1 MLHKKETTGT
11 DASGLIGGQKM
22 ANEKR
27 LIDANALMDSFR
39 SHMVENYDRN
49 KCTKEENCTTCEPGC
64 LWRKKVSAAP
74 TVNAVEAVHGRWIG
88 DGWGSYIKR
97 CSVCRSVPL
106 REVGGRHDAC
116 YSNYCPNCGAKM
128 DGDGNG

>member
-1 MLHKKETTGT
+1 
-11 DASGLIGGQKM
+11 M

-27 LIDANALMDSFR
+27 LIDANVLIKETASIINFRKQHYMPTIEQEALLGY
-39 SHMVENYDRN
+39 V
-49 KCTKEENCTTCEPGC
+49 
-64 LWRKKVSAAP
+64 KKLP
-74 TVNAVEAVHGRWIG
+74 TVDAVEVVHGRWIG

-128 DGDGNG
+128 DGDGNGQ